1 MMLYTKYES
10 SGPCSFRQ
18 NILKFVKS
26 AIGIKIQDRRIE
38 TSLLYYVTSY
48 NCIHV
53 HLTVSFWQVK
63 VQQAM
68 NMKLIKY
75 TGFQEIPGTRLSS
88 TTHCL
93 NVFTHQIS
101 IVHIHVHTGN
111 VIKAY

>member
-18 NILKFVKS
+18 KNFEICEVSDWYQNTRPSYQNEFIVLRNKL
-26 AIGIKIQDRRIE
+26 
-38 TSLLYYVTSY
+38 SLHT
-48 NCIHV
+48 V

-63 VQQAM
+63 AQQAM

-101 IVHIHVHTGN
+101 MFHCAHTCT
-111 VIKAY
+111 YR